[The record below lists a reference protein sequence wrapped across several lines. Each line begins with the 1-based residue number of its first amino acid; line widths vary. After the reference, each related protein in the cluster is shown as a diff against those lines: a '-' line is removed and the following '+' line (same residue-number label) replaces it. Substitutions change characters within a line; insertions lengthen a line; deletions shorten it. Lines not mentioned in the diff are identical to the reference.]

1 MQLQR
6 IVKFHKTIA
15 DPTRIRILTL
25 IAEGPLHGQALAGK
39 LGLTPATISHHM
51 SKLREVG
58 LIYERRQKNT
68 IYFYLDEKSLIR
80 DAEAIVHLVLRKGK
94 DEKMK
99 EVDSEKLEVIRNF
112 FTADGRLK
120 QIPAK
125 LKKRLIVLE
134 HLVRG
139 LKAGEKYTE
148 SEINQYIQR
157 FHEDYATIRRE
168 LVNHQFLYR
177 ENGIYE
183 VNPPSLWRKID
194 DL

>member
-25 IAEGPLHGQALAGK
+25 LAEGPLHGQALAGK

-68 IYFYLDEKSLIR
+68 IYFYLDEKTLRR
-80 DAEAIVHLVLRKGK
+80 DAEAVVHLVLRKG
-94 DEKMK
+94 ESEPMK
-99 EVDSEKLEVIRNF
+99 ENDSEKLAVIRNF
-112 FTADGRLK
+112 FTADGKLK
-120 QIPAK
+120 QIPAR

-134 HLVRG
+134 HLIRG
-139 LKAGEKYTE
+139 LKTGQKYTE
-148 SEINQYIQR
+148 SEINQYLRR

-177 ENGIYE
+177 ENGVYE
-183 VNPPSLWRKID
+183 VNPPSLWRKIE